1 MINTASS
8 KETAAKLSVVL
19 VLPALKTKLAPV
31 YTGDELEILISQDE
45 KMPKPCQCQDR
56 SCTGVPHICSWTQL
70 WPCLGPLTPHHRM
83 QTAGALQW
91 PAETEP
97 FSVIQPLTKH
107 SRLPSLRQRSCK
119 ITSNPL
125 LTAHSPLLRTVNAL
139 DWASFM
145 YFHVSFC
152 FSWHCWAQ
160 GCTRLTGNPF
170 PFPWLNLPPSF
181 FNKRAGRCNLK
192 DSACCWRL

>member
-1 MINTASS
+1 M
-8 KETAAKLSVVL
+8 L

-31 YTGDELEILISQDE
+31 YTGDELKILISQDE

-56 SCTGVPHICSWTQL
+56 SCTSVPHICSCTQL
-70 WPCLGPLTPHHRM
+70 WPCLGPLTPHDRM
-83 QTAGALQW
+83 QTAGMLQW

-97 FSVIQPLTKH
+97 FSAIQPLIKH

-145 YFHVSFC
+145 YFHESC

-160 GCTRLTGNPF
+160 GHTRLTGNPF